1 MAWEFNLLRLGMKSW
16 LLYNWIFAAMFLEN
30 IGMLNPN
37 FDVVEMFFAKDLVN
51 LCLRIDELKNNWRH
65 SIIQMVFKK
74 RILENPK

>member
-1 MAWEFNLLRLGMKSW
+1 MTCKFNLLRLGMKSW

-37 FDVVEMFFAKDLVN
+37 FDVAEIFFAKDLVN

-65 SIIQMVFKK
+65 SIIQIVFKK